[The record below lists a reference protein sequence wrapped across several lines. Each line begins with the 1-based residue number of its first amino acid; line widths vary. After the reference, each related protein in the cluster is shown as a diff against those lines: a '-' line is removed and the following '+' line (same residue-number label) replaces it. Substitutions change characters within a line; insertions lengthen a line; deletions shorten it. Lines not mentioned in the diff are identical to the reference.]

1 MRLEDFCGGMV
12 LVAMRLGG
20 LFLFA
25 PLFSSAAIPARVKA
39 VLLFALTLVL
49 GPMLIART
57 QHPIELTL
65 LAVARECAISLLFGL
80 TLSLLLEL
88 ANTAGQIAGLQFSF
102 SLVNLLDPNSNIE
115 TSALSQMFQLL
126 TTTLLVTAGLDRVM
140 FAALLRTYQ
149 TVPLGGTGY
158 RSESALVLLPLTGGI
173 LLAALELVAPLI
185 AATVLI
191 EVSIALLSKLSPQLP
206 VLALTVP
213 AKTIMGYIVLIA
225 SLSVWSTFFQN
236 RFSTLL
242 DAAQSVVLQTFGGPG
257 L

>member
-1 MRLEDFCGGMV
+1 
-12 LVAMRLGG
+12 MRLGG

-25 PLFSSAAIPARVKA
+25 PVFSSAAIPARLKA
-39 VLLFALTLVL
+39 VLLVTLTLIL
-49 GPMLIART
+49 GPMLIA
-57 QHPIELTL
+57 QAPYPIELSFL
-65 LAVARECAISLLFGL
+65 SISRESAVSLLFGL

-115 TSALSQMFQLL
+115 TSVLSQMFQLL
-126 TTTLLVTAGLDRVM
+126 TTTLLITAGLDRVM

-149 TVPLGGTGY
+149 TVPLGGTAY
-158 RSESALVLLPLTGGI
+158 RSASALVLLPLTGGI
-173 LLAALELVAPLI
+173 LLSAFELVAPLI

-213 AKTIMGYIVLIA
+213 AKTITGYVVLIA
-225 SLSVWSTFFQN
+225 SLSIWS
-236 RFSTLL
+236 RFIQSHFSILL
-242 DAAQSVVLQTFGGPG
+242 DAAQSAVLHTFGGPV

>member
-1 MRLEDFCGGMV
+1 MV

-25 PLFSSAAIPARVKA
+25 PVFSSAAIPARLKA
-39 VLLFALTLVL
+39 VLLVTLTLIL
-49 GPMLIART
+49 GPMLIA
-57 QHPIELTL
+57 QAPYPIELSFL
-65 LAVARECAISLLFGL
+65 SVARESAVSLLFGL

-115 TSALSQMFQLL
+115 TSVLSQMFQLL
-126 TTTLLVTAGLDRVM
+126 TTTLLITAGLDRVM

-149 TVPLGGTGY
+149 TVPLGGTAY
-158 RSESALVLLPLTGGI
+158 RSASALVLLPLTGGI
-173 LLAALELVAPLI
+173 LLSAFELVAPLI

-213 AKTIMGYIVLIA
+213 AKTITGYVVLIA
-225 SLSVWSTFFQN
+225 SLSIWS
-236 RFSTLL
+236 RFIQSHFSILL
-242 DAAQSVVLQTFGGPG
+242 DAAQSAVLHTFGGPV